1 MTTAEAMRDEDPPQ
15 DESVARS
22 RVPPS
27 SPGLAAAWLLRTAAF
42 AAVAAGVAGVIVAP
56 GVRGNASETVV
67 ERADLAASAL
77 SYFLVAVLVALV
89 IWAGFELVRTRGV
102 ALAARVALVGG
113 GSVAVTIACFGLRQR
128 LIPDHAVLLSAVTV
142 VAAITGAY
150 ASARAP
156 HTRALAGILLALA
169 FAAIARLGAFELAR
183 AAGERASVQ
192 LYGWSRG
199 MATAGVLFEGFAQL
213 VCVTWLGT
221 RSKLWGQLGAT
232 VALVGAFALTWGVAH
247 GEHSG
252 AALWEAMLHTALGD
266 AAGIPPPYKVDA
278 VAVFVV
284 PASLLLAFVS
294 AAQPRQVV
302 VVVAAVAM
310 ALVSRGAFDAPLRA
324 LCAVAAAQWATLACH
339 DERAMWRTLVEDR
352 RRKMADDGV
361 MRDPPPRAPPKVE
374 DAPPADE
381 PPRDEPP
388 AA

>member
-1 MTTAEAMRDEDPPQ
+1 M
-15 DESVARS
+15 
-22 RVPPS
+22 
-27 SPGLAAAWLLRTAAF
+27 
-42 AAVAAGVAGVIVAP
+42 
-56 GVRGNASETVV
+56 
-67 ERADLAASAL
+67 
-77 SYFLVAVLVALV
+77 
-89 IWAGFELVRTRGV
+89 RGV
-102 ALAARVALVGG
+102 ALAARGTLVGC
-113 GSVAVTIACFGLRQR
+113 GSVAMALACCGLRQR
-128 LIPDHAVLLSAVTV
+128 LLPDFAVVLCALTV

-266 AAGIPPPYKVDA
+266 APGIPPPYKVDA

-294 AAQPRQVV
+294 AAQPRQVA

-339 DERAMWRTLVEDR
+339 DDRAMWRTLIEDR
-352 RRKMADDGV
+352 RRKMADDGA
-361 MRDPPPRAPPKVE
+361 RDAPPRPAMKDKAE
-374 DAPPADE
+374 DAPRGDE